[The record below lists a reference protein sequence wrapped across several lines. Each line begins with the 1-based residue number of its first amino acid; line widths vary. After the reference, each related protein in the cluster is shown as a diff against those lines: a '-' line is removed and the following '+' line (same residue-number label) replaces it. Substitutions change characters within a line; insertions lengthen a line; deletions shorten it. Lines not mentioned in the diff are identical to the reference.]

1 MKIQT
6 HKKSAHGI
14 ALIIVMLV
22 ILVLATLAGAFAY
35 SMKVETTLAR
45 NANSESD
52 LEWLGRSGVEL
63 ARYVIAEQAKIPG
76 EGNFESLNQKWAGGS
91 GGVGTTNSSLSSIS
105 LVNNQLGAGTFS
117 VKITDLERKFNINM
131 ANQAV
136 LQQAM
141 IVLMGVDAS
150 LFPPISDSILDW
162 IDKDEDN
169 HLSGAESDYYMGL
182 DPPYTAKNGPMDD
195 ISELLLIKGVFENPE
210 IYWGSASTNH
220 PVSAFQSRNSGRPFD
235 DPQQPS
241 YPVGLVDIFTT
252 LSSGKININTASTTT
267 LQMIP
272 GSDENFAAETIKL
285 RSGPDQTDGTEDDTP
300 LPDIRGLSYVPGVN
314 GQLVTQMSKYAG
326 VRSSTFEVQ
335 VDVQLG
341 NITRQYFAIIRRGSR
356 PGDFAILKFYWK

>member
-1 MKIQT
+1 MKISTRQN
-6 HKKSAHGI
+6 SQSGI

-45 NANSESD
+45 NGNNESE

-63 ARYVIAEQAKIPG
+63 ARYVIAEQAKVPG
-76 EGNFESLNQKWAGGS
+76 EGNYESLNQKWAGGP
-91 GGVGTTNSSLSSIS
+91 GGIGMTNSSLSGIS
-105 LVNNQLGAGTFS
+105 LENNQLGAGTFS

-131 ANQAV
+131 ANQDV

-150 LFPPISDSILDW
+150 LFPTISDSILDW

-182 DPPYTAKNGPMDD
+182 DPPYMAKNGPMDD
-195 ISELLLIKGVFENPE
+195 ISELLLIKGIFENPE
-210 IYWGSASTNH
+210 IYWGSSSTNH
-220 PVSAFQSRNSGRPFD
+220 PASAFLSRNSGRPFD
-235 DPQQPS
+235 DPQRPS

-252 LSSGKININTASTTT
+252 LSSGKINVNTASATT

-272 GSDENFAAETIKL
+272 NVDENFAAGIVQL
-285 RSGPDQTDGTEDDTP
+285 RSGPDGADGTEDDIP
-300 LPDIRGLSYVPGVN
+300 LQNTSELVNVPGAN
-314 GQLVTQMSKYAG
+314 RELVRAITRYCG

-341 NITRQYFAIIRRGSR
+341 NVTRQYFAVIRRGAR
-356 PGDFAILKFYWK
+356 QGDFGILKFYWK

>member
-1 MKIQT
+1 
-6 HKKSAHGI
+6 
-14 ALIIVMLV
+14 MLV
-22 ILVLATLAGAFAY
+22 ILVLATLAGAFAI

-45 NANSESD
+45 NASYESE

-63 ARYVIAEQAKIPG
+63 ARYVIAEQAKVPG
-76 EGNFESLNQKWAGGS
+76 EGNYESLNQIWAGGT
-91 GGVGTTNSSLSSIS
+91 GGIGTTNSSLSGIS
-105 LVNNQLGAGTFS
+105 LLNNQLGAGTFS

-150 LFPPISDSILDW
+150 LFPTISDSILDW

-182 DPPYTAKNGPMDD
+182 DPPYMAKNGPMDD
-195 ISELLLIKGVFENPE
+195 ISELLLIKGVFENSE
-210 IYWGSASTNH
+210 IFWGSASTNH
-220 PVSAFQSRNSGRPFD
+220 PVAAFQSRGDRPFE
-235 DPQQPS
+235 DPLRPS

-252 LSSGKININTASTTT
+252 LSNGKMNLNTASITT

-272 GSDENFAAETIKL
+272 GIDENAASFIVTKI
-285 RSGPDQTDGTEDDTP
+285 RSGPDGVDGNEDDTP
-300 LPDIRGLSYVPGVN
+300 LNSANDLRDVPGLSPVAIS
-314 GQLVTQMSKYAG
+314 QISKYCS

-341 NITRQYFAIIRRGSR
+341 KVTRQYFAVIRRGNR
-356 PGDFAILKFYWK
+356 AGDFAILKFYWK

>member
-1 MKIQT
+1 VIIHR
-6 HKKSAHGI
+6 HKKNVNGI

-45 NANSESD
+45 NASYESE

-63 ARYVIAEQAKIPG
+63 ARYVIAEQAKVPN
-76 EGNFESLNQKWAGGS
+76 EGNYEALNQKWAGGP
-91 GGVGTTNSSLSSIS
+91 GGIGMTNSSLSGIS
-105 LVNNQLGAGTFS
+105 LENNQLGAGTIS

-141 IVLMGVDAS
+141 TVLMGVDAS
-150 LFPPISDSILDW
+150 LFPTIGDSILDW

-182 DPPYTAKNGPMDD
+182 DPPYMAKNGPMDD
-195 ISELLLIKGVFENPE
+195 ISELLLIKGIFENPE

-220 PVSAFQSRNSGRPFD
+220 PAAAFQSRGDRPFE
-235 DPQQPS
+235 DPLRPS

-252 LSSGKININTASTTT
+252 LSSGKINLNTASITT

-272 GSDENFAAETIKL
+272 GSDENFAAGVIQQ
-285 RSGPDQTDGTEDDTP
+285 RSGPDQVDGTEDDTP
-300 LPDIRGLSYVPGVN
+300 FTSIQQLTYVPGVN
-314 GQLVTQMSKYAG
+314 GQLAQQMSRYAG
-326 VRSSTFEVQ
+326 FRSSTFEVQ
-335 VDVQLG
+335 IDVQLG
-341 NITRQYFAIIRRGSR
+341 KVSRQYFAVIRRGAR
-356 PGDFAILKFYWK
+356 AGDFAILKFYWK